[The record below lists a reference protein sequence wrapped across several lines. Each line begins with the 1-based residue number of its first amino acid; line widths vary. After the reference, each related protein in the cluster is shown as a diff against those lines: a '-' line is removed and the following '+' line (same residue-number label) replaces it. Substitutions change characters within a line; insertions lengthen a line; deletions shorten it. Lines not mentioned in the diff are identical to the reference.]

1 MNQSKQVTIWH
12 NPQCSKSRQALK
24 LLEEHGVVPQVV
36 RYLDT
41 PPTVHELESV
51 LTELGIEP
59 RQLMRTSEAIYRE
72 LGLNNASL
80 TRQELI
86 QAMVENPRLIERPVV
101 LSGNRAALGRPPEK
115 VLDVLAC

>member
-1 MNQSKQVTIWH
+1 MSSSSKQVTIWH

-24 LLEEHGVVPQVV
+24 LLHDIGIEPHVV

-41 PPTVHELESV
+41 PPTVQELENV
-51 LTELGIEP
+51 LTTLGMEP

-80 TRQELI
+80 SRQELI
-86 QAMVENPRLIERPVV
+86 QAMVAHPKLIERPVV
-101 LSGNRAALGRPPEK
+101 LSEGRAALGRPPET
-115 VLDVLAC
+115 VLDVIR